1 MSPGAVRMKE
11 RRIKEYRKLIRRIAR
26 SIISIGGAVLL
37 LGITVLDGG
46 NAFFSN
52 AAPTISAE
60 PVGKETKIVTGATM
74 KLIYW
79 QRTTPGYN
87 SAYALLMWKSG
98 NDYYHSAYNE
108 FSGVHWVGVN
118 NNTNPYISN
127 GDSFFTR
134 DYIGAPYFHYQDKDG
149 DNRNAA
155 RYKIEFQNK
164 ENKLEGRY
172 LYCDGDDIYRSKSAD
187 KWTVSHVTVRNG
199 FGSRRIYYNRSAW
212 YDTQLVIRGG
222 HISSV
227 EDTGDYFEI
236 YTALEKTYGA
246 IGDYTIKSGQVQ
258 RINNDVYQLDGTKLI
273 IEDGAVM
280 NVCGNFYY
288 NGEIE
293 VKGTL
298 IVQDGGV
305 MIPFSPLKAGGKITL
320 KDGGTII
327 VKPKGRLLAGLGK
340 GQLNSTE
347 HGLVYVQS
355 GNIINYGLTDIC
367 RIKMDKEAVI
377 ENHSGGRMFLGY
389 GITKNIGKFQGK
401 YTKDTSSGDLGLD
414 LTYGSVTCASG
425 STIKLFYGSGFNVGN
440 AGNNGQPCTVMTY
453 SKDGNVN
460 VSTPMYNKLG

>member
-1 MSPGAVRMKE
+1 M
-11 RRIKEYRKLIRRIAR
+11 
-26 SIISIGGAVLL
+26 L

-79 QRTTPGYN
+79 QRTSPGYN
-87 SAYALLMWKSG
+87 SAYALLMWKNG

-164 ENKLEGRY
+164 QNKLEGYY

-187 KWTVSHVTVRNG
+187 KWTVSVVTVRNG
-199 FGSRRIYYNRSAW
+199 FGCRRIFYNRTAW

-227 EDTGDYFEI
+227 EDSGDYFEI
-236 YTALEKTYGA
+236 YTASEKTYGA
-246 IGDYTIKSGQVQ
+246 IADYTIRSGQVQ
-258 RINNDVYQLDGTKLI
+258 RINNDVYQVDGTKLV
-273 IEDGAVM
+273 IEEGAVL

-293 VKGTL
+293 VRGTL
-298 IVQDGGV
+298 IVQDNGF
-305 MIPFSPLKAGGKITL
+305 MIPFSPTKAGGKITL
-320 KDGGTII
+320 KDGGTLI
-327 VKPKGRLLAGLGK
+327 VKPKGRVLAGLGK

-347 HGLVYVQS
+347 HGVVNLEN
-355 GNIINYGLTDIC
+355 GNIINYGLVDIC
-367 RIKMDKEAVI
+367 RINIGSKGMI

-389 GITKNIGKFQGK
+389 GISGSIGKFQNSFDYKSTASYLGLNLTNGAVKTESGSVVRCFSGSGLTVGNNVSASQPCVVYTYDSSGK
-401 YTKDTSSGDLGLD
+401 VDTSKRL
-414 LTYGSVTCASG
+414 
-425 STIKLFYGSGFNVGN
+425 
-440 AGNNGQPCTVMTY
+440 NNF
-453 SKDGNVN
+453 S
-460 VSTPMYNKLG
+460 